1 MGDMPARVRVIEMGP
16 REGFQMEP
24 KVIATDQKV
33 ALIEALAESGLG
45 TVECASFV
53 NPKVVPVMADAE
65 QTVAAIRRKP
75 GVRYTALWLNE
86 RGLRRAIATGKVD
99 IQGFLALNASA
110 AFVARNTGMT
120 LDKEADL
127 QHVMLDIY
135 KECGVPVESAG
146 IGSAFGCNFQGD
158 VAVDVVLDRVERIRD
173 IVASHGETLKRVNV
187 ADTMSWANPQSV
199 KRVIGAVRER
209 FPELGIGLHLHNTR
223 GLAMA
228 NACAGLEMGVDE
240 FDTSVAGL
248 GGCPF
253 AGHKGA
259 AGNLC
264 TEDFVMMCQE
274 MGIDTGIDLERL
286 IEAARLAERIVGRD
300 LPGAVMKGGSLSGL
314 RNRHS

>member
-1 MGDMPARVRVIEMGP
+1 M
-16 REGFQMEP
+16 
-24 KVIATDQKV
+24 IATERKV
-33 ALIEALAESGLG
+33 ELIEALAESGLG

-99 IQGFLALNASA
+99 IQGFLALNASE

-120 LDKEADL
+120 LDKEADE
-127 QHVMLDIY
+127 QHRWLETY

-158 VAVDVVLDRVERIRD
+158 VPISKVVEQVGRIRD
-173 IVASHGETLKRVNV
+173 IAASHGETLKRVNI
-187 ADTMSWANPQSV
+187 ADTMSWGTPQSV

-223 GLAMA
+223 GMAMA
-228 NACAGLEMGVDE
+228 NAYAGLEMGADE

-264 TEDFVMMCQE
+264 TEDFVMMCEE
-274 MGIDTGIDLERL
+274 MGIQSGVDLERL
-286 IEAARLAERIVGRD
+286 IEAARLAERIVGRN

-314 RNRHS
+314 RNRRQ